1 MSEANGL
8 ILHLERVSKTYRG
21 RIRALGGISLN
32 VRAGEVFGLL
42 GPNGAGKSTLVK
54 ILMTV
59 VRPSEARGTMLGCRI
74 GDKKSLRRVGYLP
87 EHHRFP
93 PYLSGLQ
100 VLNYY
105 GALSNVGRRARRKR
119 AGELLDLVGMTKWG
133 KTKVS
138 KYSKGMNQRLGLAQ
152 ALINDPEV
160 VFLDEPADGV
170 DPLGRRD
177 IREILKRL
185 RDEGKTV
192 FLNSHLLGEVEMVC
206 DRVSIL
212 QHGNV
217 VREGTITDLTKD
229 SQRYEVEYEGTTE
242 PGWSNQL
249 KGVRIKEVK
258 INGQSAEI
266 GEGAAS
272 HGTAPRMMLVLPG
285 REACEVQSVIDRLRQ
300 EGRTIHRVQ
309 KRQDSLEDLFIK
321 AVEESENSTRDA
333 HGTKPSRKAGAKS

>member
-1 MSEANGL
+1 MSGAKGL
-8 ILHLERVSKTYRG
+8 ILELERVSKTYRG
-21 RIRALGGISLN
+21 RIRALRGISLN

-59 VRPSEARGTMLGCRI
+59 VKPSEARGTMLGCRI
-74 GDKKSLRRVGYLP
+74 GDKRSLRRVGYLP

-100 VLNYY
+100 VLSYY
-105 GALSNVGRRARRKR
+105 GALSNVARRDRKTR
-119 AGELLDLVGMTKWG
+119 SKELLDLVGMSKWG
-133 KTKVS
+133 RTKVS

-152 ALINDPEV
+152 ALINDPDV
-160 VFLDEPADGV
+160 VFLDEPTDGV

-192 FLNSHLLGEVEMVC
+192 FMNSHLLGEVEMVC

-217 VREGTITDLTKD
+217 VREGAIKELTKD

-242 PGWSNQL
+242 PGWLNQL
-249 KGVRIKEVK
+249 KDVRIKDVK
-258 INGQSAEI
+258 TASQNG
-266 GEGAAS
+266 GNG
-272 HGTAPRMMLVLPG
+272 GGLPL
-285 REACEVQSVIDRLRQ
+285 AMRL
-300 EGRTIHRVQ
+300 
-309 KRQDSLEDLFIK
+309 L
-321 AVEESENSTRDA
+321 A
-333 HGTKPSRKAGAKS
+333 